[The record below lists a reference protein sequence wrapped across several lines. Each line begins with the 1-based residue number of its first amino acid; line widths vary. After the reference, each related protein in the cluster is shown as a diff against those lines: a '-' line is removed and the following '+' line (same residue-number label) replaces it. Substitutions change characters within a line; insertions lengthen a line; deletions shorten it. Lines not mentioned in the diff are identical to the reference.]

1 MAGLYII
8 PTPIGNL
15 ADLSDRIRQ
24 TMSEVDWIACED
36 TRVTGRLLQFLKIK
50 KKMVSYRDQNEKE
63 QALFLADQIESGL
76 SIGLICDAGTPG
88 ISDPGFRLV
97 RECHLRKISVIPLP
111 GPNAAVT
118 LLSAS
123 GLPTDRFLFV
133 GFLPPKKSA
142 RIRFFET
149 HRSFPYSI
157 IFYESCHRIEKFIS
171 DALQVLESDRMVCI
185 GREIT
190 KKYET
195 IETTSLENAKDFL
208 EKQSKKGEFV
218 VILAD
223 QTFTL

>member
-1 MAGLYII
+1 MSGLYII

-15 ADLSDRIRQ
+15 SDLSERVRQ
-24 TMSEVDWIACED
+24 TIAEVDWIACED
-36 TRVTGRLLQFLKIK
+36 TRVTGKLLQFLEIK

-63 QALFLADQIESGL
+63 QAVFLADQLESGL

-97 RECHLRKISVIPLP
+97 RECHLRKISVTPLP
-111 GPNAAVT
+111 GPNAAIT

-133 GFLPPKKSA
+133 GFLAPKKSA

-149 HRSFPYSI
+149 HRDFPYSI

-171 DALQVLESDRMVCI
+171 DALQVLESDRMICI

-190 KKYET
+190 KKFET
-195 IETTSLENAKDFL
+195 IETTSLQNAKDFL
-208 EKQSKKGEFV
+208 DQQSKKGEFV
-218 VILAD
+218 IILAD
-223 QTFTL
+223 QKFTL